1 MKMHLPSRSALI
13 ALAVFTRRDRLQRQS
28 ESRCA
33 RACARG
39 GRAAR
44 LHSGKQ
50 TAVFSGGCF
59 WGVQAVFQ
67 HVKGVI
73 SATSGY
79 SGGSAKTAEYET
91 VSTGETGHAESVQI
105 VYDPSQITYG
115 ELLRVFFS
123 VAHDPT
129 QLNRQGPDE
138 GTQYRS
144 SIFYSND
151 EQKHIAEAYIAQLDQ
166 AKVFPR
172 PIVTKVVPLQ
182 GVLSGRGV
190 SPELCGAASQSA
202 LHRVQ
207 RRAQG
212 RASAAG
218 VSGPLHRQVSA
229 EVRMRMQIRDKP
241 LATCEEA
248 SDVRLA
254 NSRRRDKSAAPCI
267 PREHRCATL
276 AGLALWQWRKPRRP
290 ASGAS
295 PAANREKSRSFY
307 SPTPANG

>member
-1 MKMHLPSRSALI
+1 MTISIRVAAILFAALLGTTACTAKANPAAAMPEPAVDAPRASVPS
-13 ALAVFTRRDRLQRQS
+13 Q
-28 ESRCA
+28 
-33 RACARG
+33 
-39 GRAAR
+39 
-44 LHSGKQ
+44 Q
-50 TAVFSGGCF
+50 TAVLSGGCF

-79 SGGSAKTAEYET
+79 SGGSKKTAEYEI

-144 SIFYSND
+144 SIFYSGD
-151 EQKHIAEAYIAQLDQ
+151 EQKRIAEAYIAQLDS

-182 GVLSGRGV
+182 AFYQAE
-190 SPELCGAASQSA
+190 PYHQNYAA
-202 LHRVQ
+202 LHPNQPYIMFNDAPKVDH
-207 RRAQG
+207 
-212 RASAAG
+212 
-218 VSGPLHRQVSA
+218 LRQ
-229 EVRMRMQIRDKP
+229 EFPNLYTGK
-241 LATCEEA
+241 
-248 SDVRLA
+248 
-254 NSRRRDKSAAPCI
+254 
-267 PREHRCATL
+267 
-276 AGLALWQWRKPRRP
+276 
-290 ASGAS
+290 
-295 PAANREKSRSFY
+295 
-307 SPTPANG
+307 